1 MVLEKFGSRVR
12 ELRKQKG
19 WSQEEFA
26 SECGL
31 DRTYISGL
39 EKGRRNV
46 SLKNI
51 DKICKCFNI
60 SKKDFFDY
68 K

>member
-1 MVLEKFGSRVR
+1 MILNKFGKRVR
-12 ELRKQKG
+12 ELRLEKR
-19 WSQEEFA
+19 WSQEIFA

-46 SLKNI
+46 SLKNVE
-51 DKICKCFNI
+51 KICNALNI
-60 SKKDFFDY
+60 SLNEFFNF
-68 K
+68 